1 MSEEQSRK
9 NTLWNQK
16 DLKNSILRV
25 GSQIIYIIP
34 NCDIHYVSTEIYPV
48 WNVSVVLNKSKQYDR
63 TGQWTSSGTVFF
75 GQSKALELALGQQLA
90 FWTPLPLFHQT
101 CFHIIWK
108 SVLEPLRHKLFVK
121 SNAISTFIGVCQPGT
136 VDWTITVIIST
147 RLRLTPNP
155 SVSFQICDQTKFQA
169 DKKLGWGIYPM
180 SNTLSTLYSW
190 VD

>member
-1 MSEEQSRK
+1 MLELNYWGFIFALILKVEPETDLRQRVEEWMASRRGSPWENPKIKISDVCYSQSYKTLSSGVRMSEEQSRK

-108 SVLEPLRHKLFVK
+108 SVLKPSRHNFLWNQMQ
-121 SNAISTFIGVCQPGT
+121 S
-136 VDWTITVIIST
+136 
-147 RLRLTPNP
+147 LL
-155 SVSFQICDQTKFQA
+155 
-169 DKKLGWGIYPM
+169 L
-180 SNTLSTLYSW
+180 
-190 VD
+190 